1 MFDFAINDVSND
13 LMAFLNHFQIDE
25 DDIDYY
31 VFHQA
36 QNMILNTI
44 DDTCGIDREKELR
57 SMEGSVIHQEYRFRL
72 VFVQIKTV

>member
-13 LMAFLNHFQIDE
+13 LMTFRNHFQIDE

-57 SMEGSVIHQEYRFRL
+57 LVIHQEYRFRL
-72 VFVQIKTV
+72 VFVQINTV